1 VKKHLLAAG
10 ALALTVAGASAGIG
24 SAQGPA
30 VPEIEFAVT
39 PKAVKIA
46 PGTQIGAGFTKL
58 TLERT
63 GKGESG
69 LVLFKLNPDVSQEEL
84 GAAVSKIREPKDA
97 EKYGRLVASTFIAG
111 KSTYSTTIKLED
123 ADYAWVDITRK
134 PAVRLGFHAG
144 PAENGAAQPEA
155 DHNVKLRDYRF
166 GMPASLESGRQT
178 LRVSNDGDVL
188 HHALVFPLAK
198 GVNGGKLMK
207 KIRAGKEPTK
217 EFGGPPTALV
227 EVVSPE
233 TTNDVEVN
241 LRKGKY
247 LFVCFLQDSPRAKM
261 HAQLGMQKV
270 VTVK

>member
-1 VKKHLLAAG
+1 MKKHLLAAG

-30 VPEIEFAVT
+30 VPEVEFDVT
-39 PKAVKIA
+39 PKAVKLA

-58 TLERT
+58 TLDRT

-69 LVLFKLNPDVSQEEL
+69 LILVKLNAGVTQEQF
-84 GAAVSKIREPKDA
+84 AAEAPKIENPNDA
-97 EKYGRLVASTFIAG
+97 KTFGSFVASTFIAG
-111 KSTYSTTIKLED
+111 KSSYSTTIKLED
-123 ADYAWVDITRK
+123 ADYAWVDITKK

-144 PAENGAAQPEA
+144 PAQNGAAEPAA
-155 DHNVKLRDYRF
+155 DHDVKLGDYRF
-166 GMPASLESGRQT
+166 GMPSRLKPGRQT

-188 HHALVFPLAK
+188 HHVLVFPLAK
-198 GVNGGKLMK
+198 GVNGAKLMK
-207 KIRAGKEPTK
+207 KIKAGKEPTK

-227 EVVSPE
+227 ELVSPQ

-241 LRKGKY
+241 MRKGKY